1 MSAAVP
7 GDPSNPLPLTP
18 RLTFLPAPGWQVTRP
33 SSAVLGEEQGV
44 EITAPLSLFAP
55 AEPPIEIDIQPSGP
69 RPPAVLGAEPD
80 QGLALAYQPAENA
93 VYVLLQ
99 EVHTP
104 DGVIYDWTLPQRP
117 AITSGSQVLGEG
129 DLPGA
134 LIFPVNAVAGAA
146 APDTPQA
153 GGQSKQPKPTVLGIE
168 DVVGGAVA
176 GAVGDL
182 VTKRVLQVLKSPID
196 SALLAAVRHFEE
208 RPRVLAL
215 RGDFQPLDGFEA
227 WRALL
232 PPGIEHRVLLYV
244 HGFGS
249 STAAGGGAKLVPQFA
264 AQYDAVLSY
273 DHPTLGLSPLD
284 NARELL
290 AMIPDDLRMDVD
302 LVAHSRGGL
311 VVRSLVEL
319 LDWTPKLRPV
329 RLVTAGS
336 PHAGTNLADPQR
348 WDRLVSMAM
357 TLGSWL
363 ASLGGGAFWA
373 PKLLEFVL
381 KAAAQGIFSLPGLG
395 AMTPGGP
402 FLDQL
407 NAADAPSLDERV
419 RYGAVTSSFAIDNV
433 TQQGFRQAF
442 SALAA
447 QVFIGEP
454 NDLVVMTASAIE
466 IDKLS
471 RKLGPNQQF
480 KASVDHGS
488 YFQDPEVVAF
498 ITRQLTDR

>member
-1 MSAAVP
+1 
-7 GDPSNPLPLTP
+7 
-18 RLTFLPAPGWQVTRP
+18 
-33 SSAVLGEEQGV
+33 VLGEEQAD

-55 AEPPIEIDIQPSGP
+55 AEPPIEITIQSSGP
-69 RPPAVLGAEPD
+69 RPAVLGAEPD
-80 QGLALAYQPAENA
+80 QGAALAYQPAENA
-93 VYVLLQ
+93 AYVLLQ
-99 EVHTP
+99 EIHTP
-104 DGVIYDWTLPQRP
+104 DGIIYDWTLPQRP
-117 AITSGSQVLGEG
+117 AATPGSQVLGESG
-129 DLPGA
+129 TPGP
-134 LIFPVNAVAGAA
+134 LMFPVNAMAGSA
-146 APDTPQA
+146 APDTRPKA
-153 GGQSKQPKPTVLGIE
+153 RGRGKRPKPAVLGIE
-168 DVVGGAVA
+168 DVVSGAAA
-176 GAVGDL
+176 GAIGD
-182 VTKRVLQVLKSPID
+182 VVMKRVLQVLKSPID

-208 RPRVLAL
+208 QPRVLAL
-215 RGDFQPLDGFEA
+215 RDTFQPLDGFEA

-232 PPGIEHRVLLYV
+232 PPGPEHRVLLYV

-264 AQYDAVLSY
+264 PQYDAILSY

-284 NARELL
+284 NARDLL
-290 AMIPDDLRMDVD
+290 AMIPDDLRMAVD
-302 LVAHSRGGL
+302 LLAHSRGGL

-336 PHAGTNLADPQR
+336 PHAGTSLADPQR
-348 WDRLVSMAM
+348 WDRLVSIAT
-357 TLGSWL
+357 TLASWL
-363 ASLGGGAFWA
+363 ASIGGGAFWA

-402 FLDQL
+402 FLEQL
-407 NAADAPSLDERV
+407 NAADAPGLDERV
-419 RYGAVTSSFAIDNV
+419 QYGAVTSSFAIDSV

-447 QVFIGEP
+447 QAFMGEP
-454 NDLVVMTASAIE
+454 NDLVVMTSSAIE

-471 RKLGPNQQF
+471 RKLTPDQQF

-488 YFQDPEVVAF
+488 YFQDAGVVTF
-498 ITRQLTDR
+498 ITRQLSG